1 MFVANLKH
9 SAKLIKADIFLRAK
23 FQNGGNIKPSS
34 SCPTFHF
41 VNATPPSRAA
51 WRAAC
56 RTTWSKTWIQKRQ
69 GHGVYASLLRE
80 LQGDDPEAFRQC
92 HRLDVNSFKYVL
104 KIVEPLIRKK
114 ETVMRASIC
123 PEERLA
129 VTRRFLATGML

>member
-1 MFVANLKH
+1 MAAILSLHRVAL
-9 SAKLIKADIFLRAK
+9 LFILLMR
-23 FQNGGNIKPSS
+23 
-34 SCPTFHF
+34 
-41 VNATPPSRAA
+41 RRRR
-51 WRAAC
+51 RAAC

-80 LQGDDPEAFRQC
+80 LQGEDPEAFRQY

-129 VTRRFLATGML
+129 VTLRFLATGML

>member
-1 MFVANLKH
+1 MA
-9 SAKLIKADIFLRAK
+9 AKLNLHRVALLFILLMR
-23 FQNGGNIKPSS
+23 
-34 SCPTFHF
+34 
-41 VNATPPSRAA
+41 RRRRR

-69 GHGVYASLLRE
+69 GHGVYANLLQE
-80 LQGDDPEAFRQC
+80 LQGDDPEAFRQY

-104 KIVEPLIRKK
+104 SIVGPLIRKK

-129 VTRRFLATGML
+129 VTLRFLATGML